1 VTTQA
6 PVADVVERPQP
17 DAPSRYLDKPSA
29 RTMLRAPLTLW
40 RLGLG
45 PLAGRAW
52 MVVTTVG
59 RSSGLPRH
67 TAVYPHV
74 VEGRTYLWC
83 PYGDRAQWFRNVLV
97 DPVVTVQWRH
107 GTKVRQAVP
116 LDDEAEAVRVVAAL
130 RRFGGSWFQGYL
142 GSLGMQG
149 TPEEIRDSWQR
160 LHVRRL
166 EAAPPDAVGPPPLGS
181 DLVLLWAVPALVAA
195 AAVVVTRRTR
205 RR

>member
-1 VTTQA
+1 
-6 PVADVVERPQP
+6 
-17 DAPSRYLDKPSA
+17 
-29 RTMLRAPLTLW
+29 MLRAPLTLW

-45 PLAGRAW
+45 RVAGQAW

-74 VEGRTYLWC
+74 VDGRTYLWC
-83 PYGDRAQWFRNVLV
+83 PYADRAQWYRNVGV

-107 GTKVRQAVP
+107 GTTVMQAVP

-142 GSLGMQG
+142 GDLGLTG
-149 TPEEIRDSWQR
+149 TREEIHAHWRR
-160 LHVRRL
+160 LHIRRL
-166 EAAPPDAVGPPPLGS
+166 EPAPYAVGPPPLEA
-181 DLVLLWAVPALVAA
+181 DLVRLWAVPAAIAA
-195 AAVVVTRRTR
+195 AALFLR
-205 RR
+205 RRVGRR